1 MPKIQLKGVTKRF
14 GKKIL
19 AVDDVSL
26 EIRDKEYFSLIGPSG
41 CGKTT
46 LLRTIAGLIQPTKG
60 EIYIDDT
67 LVNDVPP
74 EDRGIGF
81 VFQTYALFPHM
92 NVFDNVTYGPRVKAW
107 EEKKAASLGR
117 ETLEMVKLGKRFD
130 AYPHELSGGMMQR
143 VAVARALAAGS
154 KILLLDEPLGALDA
168 KIRNELRYEIRRL
181 VEDLGLTAIHVTH
194 DQAEAMAISDRI
206 AVMKKG
212 RILQVGTPYELYMK
226 PQQIFVANF
235 IGESNFVEGRVTGVK
250 DGVATVR
257 LRGDLKVNA
266 KENKAAQTDKRVV
279 LAVRPEAFEIAEGRK
294 KLANGL
300 NGVIEKVRFEGTD
313 IRYEIRLTND
323 DSIVVVRPSLGGE
336 WLKEAD
342 EVTVGFS
349 PEKSHMFL
357 YPPKGLMAELEVE

>member
-1 MPKIQLKGVTKRF
+1 MPHIELKGITKRF

-46 LLRTIAGLIQPTKG
+46 LLRTIAGLIRPDKG
-60 EIYIDDT
+60 EVLVDGT
-67 LVNDVPP
+67 LINDVPP

-117 ETLEMVKLGKRFD
+117 ETLEMVKLQKRFD

-181 VEDLGLTAIHVTH
+181 VKDLELTAIHVTH

-235 IGESNFVEGRVTGVK
+235 IGESNFLEGKIIRLGRETSDIQLRSDLRVSAK
-250 DGVATVR
+250 KNEVA
-257 LRGDLKVNA
+257 
-266 KENKAAQTDKRVV
+266 KANEKVV
-279 LAVRPEAFEIAEGRK
+279 LAIRPEAFEITRGRK
-294 KLANGL
+294 KLV
-300 NGVIEKVRFEGTD
+300 NGVSGVIQRVRFEGTD
-313 IRYEIRLTND
+313 IRYEIRLVND
-323 DSIVVVRPSLGGE
+323 DYIVIVKPSLGAE
-336 WLKEAD
+336 WLKED
-342 EVTVGFS
+342 EEVTVSFS
-349 PEKSHMFL
+349 PEKSQVFP
-357 YPPKGLMAELEVE
+357 YPTRGLMAELSLE